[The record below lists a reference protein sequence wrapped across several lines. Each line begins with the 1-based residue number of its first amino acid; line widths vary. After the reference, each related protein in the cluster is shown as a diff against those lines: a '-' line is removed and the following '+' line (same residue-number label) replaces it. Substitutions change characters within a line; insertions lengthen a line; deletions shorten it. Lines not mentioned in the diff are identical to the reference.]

1 MLGEVTLRASLCTAL
16 AVLGAVGAV
25 AAGSLTASASADA
38 VPIPA
43 DTFDVVSAGASATNL
58 DQLTVVVD
66 STSTVATLSA
76 QFLTNGVDAY
86 DQTLT
91 LASTAADPTGPTGS
105 TQTTWTANL
114 PAGASGLPLGAY
126 SVTLNGSFTDSGTTH
141 SQPDAGVFSFFATS
155 ALTLAAA
162 QANLSYPHPSTVL
175 SGQVTLTNPD
185 GTPDTG
191 YSSSNDLWVR
201 IQVVG
206 GAFNELLPISSDGT
220 FSDLDFTPSA
230 SESVVAEVVG
240 AVVDSSESAPV
251 ALTVASV
258 KPTLSLRVNPV
269 TETYGK
275 PVTVTG
281 TLSGTSGSTSAP
293 VAGRPV
299 WVSTSTSS
307 ARALAKGTT
316 AANGGFSVTLPE
328 RAAGGTLYVGSD
340 SATDLAAA
348 VVPLTLKVVHPTQI
362 SSFKVSLSQYWE
374 VGLSGCLGF
383 PASDKSERIDHTSGL
398 TVQYASPGG
407 SWKKLGVIN
416 GNESDQGCGTGGI
429 KFSGSFAA
437 PENYAYYRV
446 VYAGATGAT
455 SYAARTGSAV
465 LAWRYADR
473 ITDFKVS
480 PTVVNAGGKLTIKG
494 TLQYYYSGWHNYGG
508 QTIVVSLHPK
518 SGNSKWYWLVKVKT
532 NSKGQFSTTFKD
544 PVSATWQA
552 AFDGNNSNGVGHLA
566 VGSAEVYVRLK

>member
-1 MLGEVTLRASLCTAL
+1 MLGEVTLRARLGAAL

-25 AAGSLTASASADA
+25 AAGSLTASAGAVT

-43 DTFDVVSAGASATNL
+43 DTFDVVSAGTSAANL

-66 STSTVATLSA
+66 STSTIATLSA
-76 QFLTNGVDAY
+76 GFLTNGVDAY
-86 DQTLT
+86 DRTLT
-91 LASTAADPTGPTGS
+91 LASSATDPTGPAGS

-114 PAGASGLPLGAY
+114 PAGASGLTLGAY
-126 SVTLNGSFTDSGTTH
+126 SITVNGSFTDSATTY
-141 SQPDAGVFSFFATS
+141 SQPSAGVLSFFAAS
-155 ALTLAAA
+155 AVTLAAS
-162 QANLSYPHPSTVL
+162 QVSLSYPNPSTVL

-185 GTPDTG
+185 GTPDTD

-206 GAFNELLPISSDGT
+206 GTFSELLPISSDGT
-220 FSDLDFTPSA
+220 FSDLDFAPSA

-240 AVVDSSESAPV
+240 AVVDGSKSSPV
-251 ALTVASV
+251 ALTVTSATA
-258 KPTLSLRVNPV
+258 TLSLAVNPV

-281 TLSGTSGSTSAP
+281 TLSGTAGSASAP
-293 VAGRPV
+293 VAGQRV

-307 ARALAKGTT
+307 AGALATGTT
-316 AANGGFSVTLPE
+316 AANGGFRITLPE

-348 VVPLTLKVVHPTQI
+348 VVPLTLKVVHPTLV

-374 VGLSGCLGF
+374 VSLSGCLGF
-383 PASDKSERIDHTSGL
+383 PASDKTERIDHTSGL

-416 GNESDQGCGTGGI
+416 GNESDQGCGTGGV

-437 PENYAYYRV
+437 VENYAYYRV
-446 VYAGATGAT
+446 VYAGATGAA
-455 SYAARTGSAV
+455 SYAATTGGAV

-473 ITDFKVS
+473 ITDFRVS

-494 TLQYYYSGWHNYGG
+494 TLQYYYRGWHNYGG
-508 QTIVVSLHPK
+508 QTIVISLHPK
-518 SGNSKWYWLVKVKT
+518 SSNPKWYWLVKVKT
-532 NSKGQFSTTFKD
+532 NAKGQFSAIFKD

>member
-1 MLGEVTLRASLCTAL
+1 MLGEVTLRASLGAAL

-25 AAGSLTASASADA
+25 AAGSLTASASVGVT

-66 STSTVATLSA
+66 STTTVAALSA
-76 QFLTNGVDAY
+76 RFLTNGVDAY

-91 LASTAADPTGPTGS
+91 LAASVADPTGPTGS
-105 TQTTWTANL
+105 TQTTWTADV
-114 PAGASGLPLGAY
+114 PAGASGLPLGTY
-126 SVTLNGSFTDSGTTH
+126 SITLNGSFGDSVTY
-141 SQPDAGVFSFFATS
+141 SQPDAGVFSFFAAS
-155 ALTLAAA
+155 AVTLAAA
-162 QANLSYPHPSTVL
+162 PANLSYPNDSTTL

-185 GTPDTG
+185 STADAD
-191 YSSSNDLWVR
+191 YSSSKVR
-201 IQVVG
+201 IQAVG
-206 GAFNELLPISSDGT
+206 GEFNELLPISSDGT
-220 FSDLDFTPSA
+220 FSDPDFTPPA

-240 AVVDSSESAPV
+240 PVDDYSQSSPV
-251 ALTVASV
+251 ALTVTTVTPS
-258 KPTLSLRVNPV
+258 LSLTVNPV

-281 TLSGTSGSTSAP
+281 TLSAASGSASAP
-293 VAGRPV
+293 VAGQQV
-299 WVSTSTSS
+299 WVNTTNSP
-307 ARALAKGTT
+307 AGALATAATT
-316 AANGGFSVTLPE
+316 ASGGFSMTLPE
-328 RAAGGTLYVGSD
+328 QAAGGTLSVGS
-340 SATDLAAA
+340 ANANGLAAT

-374 VGLSGCLGF
+374 VSLSGCLGF
-383 PASDKSERIDHTSGL
+383 PASDKSERIDRTSGL

-446 VYAGATGAT
+446 VYAGAAGAA
-455 SYAARTGSAV
+455 SYAATTGSAV

-473 ITDFKVS
+473 IIDFKVS
-480 PTVVNAGGKLTIKG
+480 PTVVNAGGKLAIKG
-494 TLQYYYSGWHNYGG
+494 TLQYYSSGWHNYGG
-508 QTIVVSLHPK
+508 QTLVISLHPK

-532 NSKGQFSTTFKD
+532 NAKGQFSTTFKD

-552 AFDGNNSNGVGHLA
+552 VFDGNNSNGVGHLA
-566 VGSAEVYVRLK
+566 VGSPEVYVRLK